1 MSDFEE
7 SSNRL
12 DGILISASQQQQ
24 QQKVNGNSRKR
35 IQSSSVGDDEN
46 KSNTNGQDVSG
57 GAKADEDDSDEDE
70 PELMIIDFEYCS
82 YNYRGFDLANH
93 FLEWTFDYSN
103 KDYPFFFHT
112 KQQFPSAQQKKAFL
126 DTYLKTSHL
135 IRGGGGQEEQEEDVP
150 VEVMEQAERDLLE
163 REIDFF
169 KCASHLF
176 WSLWAIVYCDQAIE
190 FGYWEYADC
199 RLKEYFEAKQSYL
212 GRYKKEATVD
222 PRAQKAAAVAGKV

>member
-35 IQSSSVGDDEN
+35 MQSSSVGDDEN
-46 KSNTNGQDVSG
+46 NSNTNGQDVSG
-57 GAKADEDDSDEDE
+57 GAKADEEDSDEDE

-135 IRGGGGQEEQEEDVP
+135 IRGGGGQEEEEEDVP
-150 VEVMEQAERDLLE
+150 VEVVEQAERDLLE